1 MFYMGDIMAYTVTI
15 EKDLNKKLEAIRSVN
30 FKEYTL
36 FSKKVEEMQN
46 QARIMKNHKTRFN
59 AFDKP
64 LQDFKWIEFNN
75 KIIVFTIDPLKQEMH
90 LCDYLPKEE
99 VFE

>member
-1 MFYMGDIMAYTVTI
+1 MGKLVYTVTI

-36 FSKKVEEMQN
+36 FSKKVEEMRN
-46 QARIMKNHKTRFN
+46 HARIMKNHKTRFN
-59 AFDKP
+59 TFEKP
-64 LQDFKWIEFNN
+64 LQDFKWIEFNG

-90 LCDYLPKEE
+90 LCDYLSKKD

>member
-1 MFYMGDIMAYTVTI
+1 MHCVGGKMAYKVTI
-15 EKDLNKKLEAIRSVN
+15 ERKLNDKLEAIRSVN

-46 QARIMKNHKTRFN
+46 HARIMKNHKTKFN
-59 AFDKP
+59 TFDKP
-64 LQDFKWIEFNN
+64 LQDFKWIEFNDR
-75 KIIVFTIDPLKQEMH
+75 IIVFTIDPLRQEMH
-90 LCDYLPKEE
+90 LCDYLPKED

>member
-1 MFYMGDIMAYTVTI
+1 MGDIMAYTVTI

-36 FSKKVEEMQN
+36 FSKKVAEKQN

>member
-1 MFYMGDIMAYTVTI
+1 MGDIMAYTVTI
-15 EKDLNKKLEAIRSVN
+15 EKDLNKKLEEIRSVN